1 MIRLYFILLFAICV
15 SHADAQCY
23 PDRHNTTKSNGWI
36 SCVKKASPNTSR
48 GSSHWILYQFDEPK
62 SIEAIKIWNSNLDDG
77 SDPAIKDLII
87 DYTMD
92 GVNWMELGNFRLS
105 SPQGDP
111 FYEGEELA
119 GVQAFSATQLLL
131 TGASSFDSQCAGL
144 AEVKFS
150 LNNSTTATNEEIDDK
165 FILLSPNPA
174 IDQVNVEIE
183 SNHFTL
189 RRIELVNVKGQILHS
204 RQETS
209 HSFELSLNEMLPGA
223 YFLHLISDQSTVVKK
238 LQIIKP

>member
-1 MIRLYFILLFAICV
+1 MIRLCFIFIFTLCTTQV
-15 SHADAQCY
+15 DAQCY
-23 PDRHNTTKSNGWI
+23 SDRHNTTKSNGWI
-36 SCVKKASPNTSR
+36 SCEKKASPNTSR

-62 SIEAIKIWNSNLDDG
+62 SIEAIKIWNSNLNDV

-92 GVNWMELGNFRLS
+92 GTNWTELGNFRLS
-105 SPQGDP
+105 SPEGNP

-131 TGASSFDSQCAGL
+131 TGASTFDSQCAGL

-150 LNNSTTATNEEIDDK
+150 LNNSTTATKEEINEK
-165 FILLSPNPA
+165 YILLTPNPA
-174 IDQVNVEIE
+174 IHQVNVSVEAKD
-183 SNHFTL
+183 FKL
-189 RRIELVNVKGQILHS
+189 RRIELVNVKGQILYS
-204 RQETS
+204 RPETS
-209 HSFELSLNEMLPGA
+209 HSFELSLSEILPGA